1 MTIHQGRINACVDVR
16 GISGGGSLGG
26 HGITPLVPKRK
37 RRPEASV
44 VWIFDGVVF
53 ADEADPGTG
62 MRLSPGLRVT
72 LKNMA
77 LAKLHGTHPV
87 VHLLLGL
94 CQTNEVRARYLD
106 PDASG
111 HLALARVLLDRRAEH
126 ISDLLSDLQRRR
138 RHA

>member
-1 MTIHQGRINACVDVR
+1 M
-16 GISGGGSLGG
+16 
-26 HGITPLVPKRK
+26 
-37 RRPEASV
+37 

-72 LKNMA
+72 LKDMA
-77 LAKLHGTHPV
+77 LAKLHGTHTV

-111 HLALARVLLDRRAEH
+111 HLALAREREIMLFIGKPKGRSMALARVLLDRRAEH
-126 ISDLLSDLQRRR
+126 ISDQLSDLQRRR